1 MKKILIFICVIFLS
15 TYLEAQNIV
24 GNVKR
29 GPYLIAELSF
39 KSVDTTNTYKLR
51 YLDASSQILKSIDF
65 NSSVNQLDEIY
76 NFLFKM
82 LSEKNGSINEMQ
94 IGKIKM
100 SATTQ
105 KMIGLKNVLIT
116 IDESSN
122 FGLNEKEIKQL
133 FGK

>member
-1 MKKILIFICVIFLS
+1 MKQIFLLICVIFFS
-15 TYLEAQNIV
+15 THLGAQNIV

-51 YLDASSQILKSIDF
+51 YLDASSQILKSIEF
-65 NSSVNQLDEIY
+65 VININQLDELYTFIS
-76 NFLFKM
+76 KM
-82 LSEKNGSINEMQ
+82 LSEKNGSSNEMQ
-94 IGKIKM
+94 IGKNKI
-100 SATTQ
+100 SVTTQ
-105 KMIGLKNVLIT
+105 KMIGFKNVLIT

-122 FGLNEKEIKQL
+122 FGMNEKEINKL